1 MREIVSPLDGFLS
14 PFGRRGGAAAD
25 AYAIGGKRPPLVL
38 DFIGTFSGYA
48 YEALEPP
55 LVLDFV
61 GDRS

>member
-14 PFGRRGGAAAD
+14 PFGRRSGAAD

-38 DFIGTFSGYA
+38 DFIGPPSGYA

-61 GDRS
+61 EDKS